1 MSEHEG
7 NDQLLDELR
16 DRVLDALAVV
26 DRLLNAGD

>member
-1 MSEHEG
+1 MNEQEG

-16 DRVLDALAVV
+16 DRVRDALAVV